1 MISSSIFPKVV
12 SYIHREIGE
21 TSMVSRFLIGNSK
34 REGEEFLLEMLFAY
48 FSLFRREMRIGE
60 LKK

>member
-1 MISSSIFPKVV
+1 
-12 SYIHREIGE
+12 
-21 TSMVSRFLIGNSK
+21 MVSRFLIGNSK